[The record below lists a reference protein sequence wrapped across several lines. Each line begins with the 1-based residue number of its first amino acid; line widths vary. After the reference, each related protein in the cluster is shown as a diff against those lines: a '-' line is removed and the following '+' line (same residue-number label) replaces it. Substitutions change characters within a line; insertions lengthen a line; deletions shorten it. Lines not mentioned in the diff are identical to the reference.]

1 MLSRLVGE
9 NIAIVTRLTPFLGRV
24 LADPGQLHQVLMNLA
39 VNARDAMPDGG
50 KLVIETANVDIDES
64 YVAAHTEAHPG
75 PFVQLTVADT
85 GVGMDEATRQRAFE
99 PFFTTKSKGVGTG
112 LGLSTVYG
120 IIKQSG
126 GWILMYTEPGQGTI
140 FRVYLPRVSEPAER
154 PLPVSPVASLQGAE
168 TILVV
173 EDQPAVRK
181 LTADILKRYGYDV
194 LEVANGAEALLLSER
209 FHSPIHVMVTDV
221 IMPGMTGRELAS
233 RLATLRPDMKVLF
246 ISGYAGDIITHQGVL
261 DSDVAFLSKP
271 FAPDALAGKLRELL
285 DAAPR

>member
-1 MLSRLVGE
+1 
-9 NIAIVTRLTPFLGRV
+9 
-24 LADPGQLHQVLMNLA
+24 
-39 VNARDAMPDGG
+39 
-50 KLVIETANVDIDES
+50 
-64 YVAAHTEAHPG
+64 
-75 PFVQLTVADT
+75 
-85 GVGMDEATRQRAFE
+85 MDEATRQRAFE